1 MSTLSRFLN
10 LFRSADLEKEF
21 DEELA
26 FHLGQRVEANVR
38 RGMSQQE
45 AEVTALRQFGSMPH
59 IKQEMC
65 EARMMNVRF
74 AALVGVSIAAI
85 ICWLALGWVWR
96 SPTPGLPERPTPIYE
111 VKRRVPPPPPPP
123 PPTWE
128 EFVAKVRSYE

>member
-10 LFRSADLEKEF
+10 LFRSADLEMEF

-26 FHLGQRVEANVR
+26 FHLAQRVDANLR

-45 AEVTALRQFGSMPH
+45 AEATALTQFGSVAQ
-59 IKQEMC
+59 IKQEMW

-74 AALVGVSIAAI
+74 AALVGVTFAAL
-85 ICWLALGWVWR
+85 ICWFALGSVWH
-96 SPTPGLPERPTPIYE
+96 SPIPGLPERPIPIYE
-111 VKRRVPPPPPPP
+111 VKRRLPPPPPPP

>member
-10 LFRSADLEKEF
+10 LFRRADLEKEF
-21 DEELA
+21 DEELS
-26 FHLGQRVEANVR
+26 FHLAQRVVANMR
-38 RGMSQQE
+38 SGMSERE
-45 AEVTALRQFGSMPH
+45 AELAALEQFGSVAQ
-59 IKQEMC
+59 IKQEMW

-74 AALVGVSIAAI
+74 AALVGVTFAVL
-85 ICWLALGWVWR
+85 ICWLAWGSVWR
-96 SPTPGLPERPTPIYE
+96 SPIPGLPERPIPIYE